1 MQWWVLYLDTLR
13 NLTDHALSAVCRRLR
28 PVRHLGEWKAAR
40 ARGTACRRTNTVPVG
55 VALTLLKLT
64 PRLSPSQ
71 HAGAKAGCQ
80 LERSEPLQ
88 YWF

>member
-1 MQWWVLYLDTLR
+1 M
-13 NLTDHALSAVCRRLR
+13 
-28 PVRHLGEWKAAR
+28 
-40 ARGTACRRTNTVPVG
+40 G
-55 VALTLLKLT
+55 VALKLLKLT

-88 YWF
+88 YWFLGKVSITNIAGYIHWELVLLSQMSWRGLWPMIPLVLSCAAFIY